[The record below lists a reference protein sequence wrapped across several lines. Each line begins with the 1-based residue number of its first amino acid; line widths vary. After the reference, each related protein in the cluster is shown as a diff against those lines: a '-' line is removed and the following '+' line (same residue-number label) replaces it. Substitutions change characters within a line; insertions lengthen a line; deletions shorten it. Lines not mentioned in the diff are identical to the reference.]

1 MYRYDQTD
9 RELLRQRTEQFREQ
23 TRRFLA
29 GELTEDAFRQLRLR
43 SGLYQQRHA
52 PMLRI
57 SVPYGQL
64 ESAQLRRLAHV
75 VRRYDR
81 GYGHFTT
88 RQNIQL
94 NWPRLEQ
101 VPDLLAELAEVQL
114 HSIQACGN
122 DTRNITSDYL
132 AGVAADE
139 SVDPRPYCELLR
151 QFVALHPEFYWLPRK
166 FKFGF
171 TGAAVDRAATRTND
185 AAVHVLRRDGL
196 IGYRFFVGGGLGRQP
211 MLAQEVNGFVPESD
225 LLLYACAILRTFNRF
240 GRRDNIHKA
249 RIKIVL
255 REWGLERFRAAI
267 EQEYAKITAS
277 AEGEQL
283 KLWPQDIERMRGHFS
298 APAYRPQA
306 EVGADLAALAA
317 REPRFAA
324 WLKRNVR
331 AHKRP
336 GYRVV
341 FVSLKA
347 PEQIPGDC
355 TAGQFEVLAD
365 VCDAYSFG
373 ELRSTYDQ
381 NLVLADVAERD
392 LYELWVRLDAAK
404 LATPN
409 IGLTTD
415 LIACPGLDLCGLAN
429 AGTTGVVREI
439 HRRFD
444 SLDAQY
450 EVGPIRITLSG
461 CMNGCGHHSV
471 GHIGILGV
479 DKHGEEWYQ
488 VTLGGSPGNDAAIG
502 ERVGRA
508 LSRSEIADGV
518 ERLIRAYLELRSE
531 DETFIECYR
540 RLGMAPFKARLYE
553 SEADS
558 EAAAAA

>member
-1 MYRYDQTD
+1 MYRYDPID
-9 RELLRQRTEQFREQ
+9 RELLAQRTEQFRDQ
-23 TRRFLA
+23 TQRFLA
-29 GELTEDAFRQLRLR
+29 GELTEEEFRQLRLR
-43 SGLYQQRHA
+43 NGLYQQRHA

-57 SVPYGQL
+57 SVPYGL
-64 ESAQLRRLAHV
+64 LGSAQLRRMAQV

-94 NWPRLEQ
+94 NWPQLPE
-101 VPDLLAELAEVQL
+101 VPELLAELAEVQL

-122 DTRNITSDYL
+122 DTRNITCDYL
-132 AGVAADE
+132 AGVAEDE
-139 SVDPRPYCELLR
+139 HVDPRPYCELLR

-171 TGAAVDRAATRTND
+171 TGAAADRAATRTND
-185 AAVHVLRRDGL
+185 AAVHVLRRDDA
-196 IGYRFFVGGGLGRQP
+196 IGYRFFVGGGLGRLP
-211 MLAQEVNGFVPESD
+211 MLGQEMNAFVPESD
-225 LLLYACAILRTFNRF
+225 RLSYATAILRTFNRF

-255 REWGLERFRAAI
+255 REWGIERFRAAI
-267 EQEYAKITAS
+267 EEEYAKIRAS

-283 KLWPQDIERMRGHFS
+283 RLLPQDIERMRGHFA
-298 APAYRPQA
+298 APPYRPSGEA
-306 EVGADLAALAA
+306 AADLPAQAA
-317 REPRFAA
+317 RDGRFAA

-331 AHKRP
+331 AHKVP

-341 FVSLKA
+341 FVPLKA
-347 PEQIPGDC
+347 PGQAPGDC
-355 TAGQFEVLAD
+355 TAEQFEALAEL
-365 VCDAYSFG
+365 CEAYSFG
-373 ELRSTYDQ
+373 ELRSTYEQ

-392 LYELWVRLDAAK
+392 LHELWERLDAAG

-415 LIACPGLDLCGLAN
+415 LVACPGLDFCSLAN
-429 AGTTGVVREI
+429 AGTIGLVHDI
-439 HRRFD
+439 YRRFD
-444 SLDAQY
+444 SLEAQY
-450 EVGPIRITLSG
+450 EIGPIRITMSG

-488 VTLGGSPGNDAAIG
+488 VTLGGSAGHDAAIG

-508 LSRSEIADGV
+508 LAREEIADGV
-518 ERLIRAYLELRSE
+518 ERLIRAYLELRCEE

-540 RLGMAPFKARLYE
+540 RIGLAPFKARLYE
-553 SEADS
+553 TEEDS
-558 EAAAAA
+558 EAAAA

>member
-1 MYRYDQTD
+1 MYRYDQLD
-9 RELLRQRTEQFREQ
+9 RALLEQRVAQFRDQ
-23 TRRFLA
+23 TRRYLA
-29 GELTEDAFRQLRLR
+29 GELSEEGFRALRLR
-43 SGLYQQRHA
+43 NGLYQQRFA

-57 SVPYGQL
+57 SVPYGLL
-64 ESAQLRRLAHV
+64 ESSQLRMLAHV
-75 VRRYDR
+75 TREYDR
-81 GYGHFTT
+81 GYAHFTT

-94 NWPRLEQ
+94 NWPKLAQ
-101 VPDLLAELAEVQL
+101 VPDLLAELAAVQL
-114 HSIQACGN
+114 HGIQACGN

-139 SVDPRPYCELLR
+139 LLDPRPYCELLR

-171 TGAAVDRAATRTND
+171 TGATVDRAATLTND
-185 AAVHVLRRDGL
+185 VAVHLVRRDGV
-196 IGYRFFVGGGLGRQP
+196 IGYRFFVGGGLGRLP
-211 MLAQEVNGFVPESD
+211 LLGQEMNSFVPESD
-225 LLLYACAILRTFNRF
+225 LLLYATAILRIFNRF

-255 REWGLERFRAAI
+255 REWGYERFRAAI
-267 EQEYAKITAS
+267 ETEYARIRAS
-277 AEGEQL
+277 SEHAQL
-283 KLWPQDIERMRGHFS
+283 ALLPGDIERMRAHFT
-298 APAYRPQA
+298 APAYRPA
-306 EVGADLAALAA
+306 SEVACALDALAA
-317 REPRFAA
+317 REARFAA

-331 AHKRP
+331 THRVP

-347 PEQIPGDC
+347 PEQAPGDC
-355 TAGQFEVLAD
+355 SAAQFEALAGI
-365 VCDAYSFG
+365 CDAYSFG

-392 LYELWVRLDAAK
+392 LYELWRRLDAAR

-409 IGLTTD
+409 IGLVTD
-415 LIACPGLDLCGLAN
+415 IVCCPGLDFCSLAN
-429 AGTTGVVREI
+429 AGTIGVAHDI
-439 HRRFD
+439 YRRFD

-450 EVGPIRITLSG
+450 EVGPIRITMSG

-488 VTLGGSPGNDAAIG
+488 VTLGGSPGTDAAIG

-508 LSRSEIADGV
+508 LARHEIAAGI
-518 ERLIRAYLELRSE
+518 ERLIRGYLRLRSDD

-540 RLGMAPFKARLYE
+540 RVGLAPFRACLYE
-553 SEADS
+553 GEPEAV
-558 EAAAAA
+558 AA

>member
-1 MYRYDQTD
+1 MYRYDQLD
-9 RELLRQRTEQFREQ
+9 RALVEQRVAQFRDQ
-23 TRRFLA
+23 TRRYLA
-29 GELTEDAFRQLRLR
+29 GELSEEEFRALRLR
-43 SGLYQQRHA
+43 NGLYQQRFA

-57 SVPYGQL
+57 SVPYGLL
-64 ESAQLRRLAHV
+64 ESAQLRKLAHV
-75 VRRYDR
+75 TCEYDR
-81 GYGHFTT
+81 GYAHFTT

-94 NWPRLEQ
+94 NWPQLAR

-114 HSIQACGN
+114 HGIQACGN
-122 DTRNITSDYL
+122 DTRNITCDYL
-132 AGVAADE
+132 AGVADDE
-139 SVDPRPYCELLR
+139 LIDPRPYCELLR
-151 QFVALHPEFYWLPRK
+151 QHVTLHPEFYWLPRK

-171 TGAAVDRAATRTND
+171 TGATVDRAATRTND
-185 AAVHVLRRDGL
+185 VAVHLVRRDQGTV
-196 IGYRFFVGGGLGRQP
+196 GYRFFVGGGLGRLP
-211 MLAQEVNGFVPESD
+211 LLGQEMNPFVPESD
-225 LLLYACAILRTFNRF
+225 LLLYATAILRIFNRF

-255 REWGLERFRAAI
+255 REWGYERFRAAI
-267 EQEYAKITAS
+267 EAEYAKIRGSPERAQLALC
-277 AEGEQL
+277 AE
-283 KLWPQDIERMRGHFS
+283 DIERMRAHFT
-298 APAYRPQA
+298 APAYRPA
-306 EVGADLAALAA
+306 SEVAFDTRALAA
-317 REPRFAA
+317 QEPRFAA

-331 AHKRP
+331 AHRIP

-347 PEQIPGDC
+347 PEQPPGDC
-355 TAGQFEVLAD
+355 TAAQFEALAD
-365 VCDAYSFG
+365 ICDAHSFG

-392 LYELWVRLDAAK
+392 LHEVWRRLDAVR

-409 IGLTTD
+409 IGLVTD
-415 LIACPGLDLCGLAN
+415 IVCCPGLDFCGLAN
-429 AGTTGVVREI
+429 AGSIGVAHDI
-439 HRRFD
+439 YQRFD

-450 EVGPIRITLSG
+450 EVGPIRITMSG

-508 LSRSEIADGV
+508 LARNEIAAGV
-518 ERLIRAYLELRSE
+518 ERLIRGYLELRSDE

-540 RLGMAPFKARLYE
+540 RVGLAPFKAYLYE
-553 SEADS
+553 GEP
-558 EAAAAA
+558 EAAAA

>member
-1 MYRYDQTD
+1 MYRYDEID
-9 RELLRQRTEQFREQ
+9 RQLLRERTEQFRDQ

-29 GELTEDAFRQLRLR
+29 GELSEEEFRHLRLR
-43 SGLYQQRHA
+43 NGLYQQRHA

-57 SVPYGQL
+57 SVPYGLL
-64 ESAQLRRLAHV
+64 ESAQLRRMAQV
-75 VRRYDR
+75 VRKYDK

-94 NWPRLEQ
+94 NWPQLER

-139 SVDPRPYCELLR
+139 QVDPRPYCELLR
-151 QFVALHPEFYWLPRK
+151 QFITLHPEFYWLPRK
-166 FKFGF
+166 FKFAF
-171 TGAAVDRAATRTND
+171 TGASVDRAATRTND
-185 AAVHVLRRDGL
+185 AAVHVLRREGT

-211 MLAQEVNGFVPESD
+211 LLGQEMNGFVPESD
-225 LLLYACAILRTFNRF
+225 LLIYACAILRTFNRF

-255 REWGLERFRAAI
+255 REWGIERFRAAL
-267 EQEYAKITAS
+267 EQEYASILAS

-283 KLWPQDIERMRGHFS
+283 KLLPEDIEQMRAHFS
-298 APAYRPQA
+298 APAYRPLA
-306 EVGADLAALAA
+306 EVGADLAADGA
-317 REPRFAA
+317 RDTRFAA
-324 WLKRNVR
+324 WLKRNVH
-331 AHKRP
+331 AHKVP

-341 FVSLKA
+341 FVSLKSPA
-347 PEQIPGDC
+347 QPPGDC
-355 TAGQFEVLAD
+355 TAEQFETLAEA
-365 VCDAYSFG
+365 CDAYSFG
-373 ELRSTYDQ
+373 EVRSTYDQ

-392 LYELWVRLDAAK
+392 LYALWTKLDAAG

-439 HRRFD
+439 YQRFD

-450 EVGPIRITLSG
+450 EIGPLRITMSG

-488 VTLGGSPGNDAAIG
+488 VTLGGSPGNDATIG

-508 LSRSEIADGV
+508 LARSEIADGI
-518 ERLIRAYLELRSE
+518 ERLIQAYLALRSDDE
-531 DETFIECYR
+531 ETFIECYR
-540 RLGMAPFKARLYE
+540 RVGMGPFKTRLYE
-553 SEADS
+553 SEEES
-558 EAAAAA
+558 EAAAA